1 MLSFADPERI
11 REREEE
17 IVTRHREYVAEHP
30 ELHSVLCEFTSAVL
44 TRKPD
49 DIFDFAASW
58 WAKHLPEGH
67 ELPALTSLSTPGIA
81 FPSPA
86 IPFQDSPLTSSE
98 FTPGGEGDPAAP
110 GIGSASPSGE
120 RSPLVTGSESGA
132 LPQI

>member
-17 IVTRHREYVAEHP
+17 LVTRHREYVADHP

-49 DIFDFAASW
+49 DIFDFAATW

-98 FTPGGEGDPAAP
+98 LTPGGGLVTP
-110 GIGSASPSGE
+110 GTGGATP
-120 RSPLVTGSESGA
+120 SPLIVGGA
-132 LPQI
+132 TPSPLIV